1 MPTYHLKYFVDADNE
16 TREVELSLSSS
27 ASPVAL
33 VEAVAMAYRP
43 EEQQEIGA
51 IMDSLSEEADGLTQA
66 QDFMS
71 QMGILQIRYRIDGQG
86 DEHIL

>member
-1 MPTYHLKYFVDADNE
+1 MPTYHLRYFVDADNE

-27 ASPVAL
+27 VCPVAL
-33 VEAVAMAYRP
+33 VEVVATAYRP

-51 IMDSLSEEADGLTQA
+51 IMESLSEDAEGLTQA
-66 QDFMS
+66 QDFMA

>member
-1 MPTYHLKYFVDADNE
+1 MPTYHLRYVVDADNE

-33 VEAVAMAYRP
+33 VEAVATAYRP

-51 IMDSLSEEADGLTQA
+51 IMDSLSEDAEGMTQA
-66 QDFMS
+66 QDFMA